1 MPDETKP
8 PCCSRCEGPLDGV
21 NGFPRYCKACRKAY
35 DREYRA
41 LKLEM
46 SETRGFAA
54 GVSALRE
61 HLVKKFN
68 AIPPSAT
75 FNGPQAAQWVKTEP
89 FHVADSSA

>member
-1 MPDETKP
+1 
-8 PCCSRCEGPLDGV
+8 
-21 NGFPRYCKACRKAY
+21 
-35 DREYRA
+35 
-41 LKLEM
+41 M